1 MLRNSQVVDSWLS
14 GEAASNANMRTDGVD
29 LYSYQLRIG
38 YRNDRRAVVFDYTAS
53 GVYYSQTTSKH
64 VGLAARQ
71 PGVRLVQPE

>member
-1 MLRNSQVVDSWLS
+1 MLRNSKVVDAWLS
-14 GEAASNANMRTDGVD
+14 GEAASNASMRTDGVN

-38 YRNDRRAVVFDYTAS
+38 FKDDGSPTVFDYTAS

-71 PGVRLVQPE
+71 PGVKLVQPE